1 MPDRHHEQPRHVHA
15 NAGSGVTAMEPVSG
29 SAAPSATPPAGRSWR
44 SAATAVIGSLLGA
57 VPHVLHHIG
66 LLAGAAVLGG
76 VTGNAV
82 LYVLGLV
89 FTVPLLRRLHRRF
102 GTWAAPAV
110 ATAVFTGLFAL
121 SALVIGPA
129 LAGNSAAGTGT
140 PTPTVSVV
148 SVPPSAPTSA
158 PISAPT
164 DEHAGHHP

>member
-29 SAAPSATPPAGRSWR
+29 SATPSATPPAGRSWR

-89 FTVPLLRRLHRRF
+89 FT
-102 GTWAAPAV
+102 
-110 ATAVFTGLFAL
+110 GLFAL
-121 SALVIGPA
+121 SAFVIGPA

-148 SVPPSAPTSA
+148 SVPPSAPTSG
-158 PISAPT
+158 PGSTPT
-164 DEHAGHHP
+164 DEHAGHHR